1 MKFALC
7 DTGIGWVALGI
18 EDGKICRAALRQTRQ
33 DAQHAIVGWGA
44 DEPASDAEAAPL
56 VDLAVRAASGEPVE
70 LDGMLR
76 ITGGTAFQRD
86 VWQAVAAIP
95 FGETASYAEVAMRV
109 GKPRAARA
117 VGHAVG
123 HNPIPL
129 LIPCHRVVGSN
140 GIGGY
145 GGGRLALKRKMLRQE
160 GVTL

>member
-1 MKFALC
+1 MKYALC
-7 DTGIGWVALGI
+7 ETEIGWVALGI
-18 EDGKICRAALRQTRQ
+18 EDGKIARVALPGRRQ
-33 DAQHAIVGWGA
+33 DAQNAIVGWGA

-56 VDLAVRAASGEPVE
+56 VDLVVRAAGGEPVE
-70 LDGMLR
+70 PAGKLQ
-76 ITGGTAFQRD
+76 ITGGTRFQRA
-86 VWQAVAAIP
+86 VWQAVMEIP

-109 GKPRAARA
+109 RRPGAARA

-129 LIPCHRVVGSN
+129 LIPCHRVVGAN

-145 GGGRLALKRKMLRQE
+145 GASGIPMKRKLLRRE